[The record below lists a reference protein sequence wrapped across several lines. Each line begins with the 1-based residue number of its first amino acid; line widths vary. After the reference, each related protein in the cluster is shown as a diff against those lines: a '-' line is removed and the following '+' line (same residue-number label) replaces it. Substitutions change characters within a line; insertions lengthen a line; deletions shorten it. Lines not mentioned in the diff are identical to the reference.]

1 MRRLNWPI
9 WLGLLLSFFA
19 FFSYPFIFVNW
30 ATTRDFP
37 WANLVI
43 FAIADVLIVIG
54 VKRAFAPERRILSKI
69 VGAVGALLSGLVLV
83 GFIFVAFIGPRQLP
97 ASANAPQVG
106 QKAPPFTLTD
116 INSKQMSLS
125 DLLSQPIPSD
135 RAEMVSTAR
144 PPRGLLLIF
153 YRGYW

>member
-1 MRRLNWPI
+1 MRKLNWPI

-37 WANLVI
+37 WANLI
-43 FAIADVLIVIG
+43 LFAVAEVFIVLG
-54 VKRAFAPERRILSKI
+54 VKRAFAPQRRILSKI
-69 VGAVGALLSGLVLV
+69 VGAAGAALSGLVLV
-83 GFIFVAFIGPRQLP
+83 GFVFVAFIASRQLP

-106 QKAPPFTLTD
+106 QKAPAFTLPDT
-116 INSKQMSLS
+116 NNKQLSLAE
-125 DLLSQPIPSD
+125 LLSQPMPSD

-144 PPRGLLLIF
+144 PPKGVLLIF

>member
-19 FFSYPFIFVNW
+19 FFSYPLIFVNW

-37 WANLVI
+37 WANLI
-43 FAIADVLIVIG
+43 LLAIAEVFIVIG
-54 VKRAFAPERRILSKI
+54 LKRAFAPERRILSKI
-69 VGAVGALLSGLVLV
+69 VGAVGAVLSGLVLV
-83 GFIFVAFIGPRQLP
+83 GFVFVAFIAPRQLP
-97 ASANAPQVG
+97 PSANAPQVG

-116 INSKQMSLS
+116 TNNKQVTLA
-125 DLLSQPIPSD
+125 DLLSQEIPS
-135 RAEMVSTAR
+135 EMASAATAG
-144 PPRGLLLIF
+144 PPKGLLLIF

>member
-1 MRRLNWPI
+1 MRKLNWPI
-9 WLGLLLSFFA
+9 WLGLLVSFFA

-37 WANLVI
+37 WANFIL
-43 FAIADVLIVIG
+43 FAIAEVLIVIG
-54 VKRAFAPERRILSKI
+54 VKRAFAPGRRVFSKI
-69 VGAVGALLSGLVLV
+69 LGAIGALISGLVLV
-83 GFIFVAFIGPRQLP
+83 GFILVVFVAARQLP
-97 ASANAPQVG
+97 PSTNAPQVG
-106 QKAPPFTLTD
+106 QKAPAFTLID
-116 INSKQMSLS
+116 INNKQVSLS

-144 PPRGLLLIF
+144 PSKGVLLIF